1 LWTGRSG
8 AALRPAAQAA
18 VSTRGLDELLTWLK
32 EELSVVESLTTIVL
46 RHFR

>member
-1 LWTGRSG
+1 MDRSKRSG
-8 AALRPAAQAA
+8 AAAAQAA
-18 VSTRGLDELLTWLK
+18 VSTRGLDELLTWFK